1 MTFSD
6 LVINALDNLYR
17 RKSRT
22 LLNLLGVVVSCVLLL
37 LTLASAS
44 GVRAA
49 IARFVEQS
57 ESAKRF
63 QVATGYD
70 RKTVPPEGSVDLDF
84 VTTDERMERLRNTL
98 YAQWRKRN
106 LPAPKSL
113 SSSQVAYIEND
124 ERIVDHFLDFES
136 AVQMR
141 LIEED
146 DISIAQPGKLIVFRD
161 SRISGASRHEK
172 MLKDRLIAG
181 EFFAEESLDGVL
193 IHEMLAYELGVR
205 SDEQLQELL
214 GKRVQVRLE
223 SNPVNFSQVKA
234 LMYQLSAN
242 QLQEIAKLLRSISE
256 GRIVTEVDP
265 ELKEVLSA
273 FMRQEE
279 DVSST
284 AAGARRTITREFAV
298 RGVFRNPDSS
308 DPISILTRYLG
319 EGQLVLHHRELGAIA
334 EELKW
339 SKPRTATVYIDD
351 VRNLESFTKDAQTES
366 LDSYSAAPIVKHVI
380 KEIDDSRSML
390 LLVVLVILIVSA
402 FGISNTMIMSV
413 MERSQ
418 EIGIMKAVGGSN
430 KQVTWLILF
439 EGAVSGAIGGGIA
452 VLLSYV
458 TAFLGSFLV
467 RDYVQAKARMDLDDH
482 VVSIE
487 AWMILVTLATAIGV
501 SLLASLYPARQAAV
515 MDPVDA
521 MRR

>member
-6 LVINALDNLYR
+6 LVINAFDNLYR

-22 LLNLLGVVVSCVLLL
+22 VLNLLGVVVSCVLLL

-70 RKTVPPEGSVDLDF
+70 RNSVPPEGSVDLDF
-84 VTTDERMERLRNTL
+84 ATTDERMERLRKTL
-98 YAQWRKRN
+98 FAQWRKRN

-113 SSSQVAYIEND
+113 SSSQVTYIKND

-146 DISIAQPGKLIVFRD
+146 DSSIAQLGRLIVFRD

-181 EFFAEESLDGVL
+181 EFFAKGSLDGVL

-205 SDEQLQELL
+205 SDEQLQDLI
-214 GKRVQVRLE
+214 GKRLQVRLE

-265 ELKEVLSA
+265 ELREVLSA
-273 FMRQEE
+273 FMRRGEE
-279 DVSST
+279 AGS
-284 AAGARRTITREFAV
+284 AAAPRRTITREFVV

-319 EGQLVLHHRELGAIA
+319 EGQLVLHHRNLEAIA
-334 EELKW
+334 NELRW
-339 SKPRTATVYIDD
+339 SRPRTATVYIDD
-351 VRNLESFTKDAQTES
+351 VRNLESFTTDAQKES

-380 KEIDDSRSML
+380 KEIDESRSML

-430 KQVTWLILF
+430 KQVTCLILF
-439 EGAVSGAIGGGIA
+439 EGAVSGAIGGGLAI
-452 VLLSYV
+452 LISYV

-467 RDYVQAKARMDLDDH
+467 KDYVHAKARMDLDDH

-487 AWMILVTLATAIGV
+487 IWMILVTLATAIGV
-501 SLLASLYPARQAAV
+501 SLLASLYPARKAAV

-521 MRR
+521 MRH